1 MECFPDE
8 HLLPSSITSLHISVL
23 QNLKS
28 LEYKGFQHLTSLCQ
42 LWISNCPNLQSMP
55 PNMLPRSLSYLWIG
69 SCPKLQSMSPNML
82 PPSLS
87 HLYVSEC
94 PLLKEHCEKDK
105 EGAVTEKTNVLTQVF
120 CLDINWII
128 LESKDCPNLH
138 SMPPNMLPPSLSR
151 LYIKRCP
158 LLKERC
164 EKEKGKDWPNISH
177 LPLFELTVNSL
188 YRRGSDRE
196 NKCPAADCS
205 FRNCPRSITITIHL
219 QKTMPVPSKSFS
231 NIKELFYSYS
241 NRKILGFDEKING
254 FGGNFGI
261 FSAWRE
267 EGQLE
272 ELDDAPLTVELQ
284 QICSE
289 SQFDRVIAEAQQLEE
304 SLIILWMASW
314 CRKCIYLKPKLEK
327 LAADF
332 HPRLRFYCVDVNT
345 VPHNLVARAG
355 VTKMPT
361 IQLWRDS
368 KKQAEVIGGH
378 KAYLVVNE
386 VRQMIENECAA

>member
-1 MECFPDE
+1 M
-8 HLLPSSITSLHISVL
+8 TS
-23 QNLKS
+23 
-28 LEYKGFQHLTSLCQ
+28 
-42 LWISNCPNLQSMP
+42 QSFT
-55 PNMLPRSLSYLWIG
+55 LSF
-69 SCPKLQSMSPNML
+69 S
-82 PPSLS
+82 PSLKTLINS
-87 HLYVSEC
+87 NSSGDCLPYFSVSFSKKI
-94 PLLKEHCEKDK
+94 PFSSF
-105 EGAVTEKTNVLTQVF
+105 GF
-120 CLDINWII
+120 CL
-128 LESKDCPNLH
+128 K
-138 SMPPNMLPPSLSR
+138 
-151 LYIKRCP
+151 
-158 LLKERC
+158 
-164 EKEKGKDWPNISH
+164 
-177 LPLFELTVNSL
+177 
-188 YRRGSDRE
+188 
-196 NKCPAADCS
+196 
-205 FRNCPRSITITIHL
+205 
-219 QKTMPVPSKSFS
+219 
-231 NIKELFYSYS
+231 
-241 NRKILGFDEKING
+241 RKILGFDEKING

-386 VRQMIENECAA
+386 VRQTIENECAA

>member
-1 MECFPDE
+1 M
-8 HLLPSSITSLHISVL
+8 TS
-23 QNLKS
+23 
-28 LEYKGFQHLTSLCQ
+28 
-42 LWISNCPNLQSMP
+42 QSFT
-55 PNMLPRSLSYLWIG
+55 LSF
-69 SCPKLQSMSPNML
+69 S
-82 PPSLS
+82 PSLKTLINS
-87 HLYVSEC
+87 NSSGDCLPYFSVSFSKKI
-94 PLLKEHCEKDK
+94 PFSSF
-105 EGAVTEKTNVLTQVF
+105 GF
-120 CLDINWII
+120 CL
-128 LESKDCPNLH
+128 K
-138 SMPPNMLPPSLSR
+138 
-151 LYIKRCP
+151 
-158 LLKERC
+158 
-164 EKEKGKDWPNISH
+164 
-177 LPLFELTVNSL
+177 
-188 YRRGSDRE
+188 
-196 NKCPAADCS
+196 
-205 FRNCPRSITITIHL
+205 
-219 QKTMPVPSKSFS
+219 
-231 NIKELFYSYS
+231 
-241 NRKILGFDEKING
+241 RKILGFDEKING

-289 SQFDRVIAEAQQLEE
+289 SQFDRVIAEAQQLE

-355 VTKMPT
+355 VT
-361 IQLWRDS
+361 LWRDS